1 MLATATFVLCCMHIT
16 EPTITMVPHT
26 VIGTILGVLLV
37 VRVYV
42 GVSKAAEVMGLITS
56 YNKSLRTIAVFST
69 YVNETLTV
77 AAGAELEKKAV
88 ANFRYELDRLLNLSN
103 FCFTLML
110 KGLKMEEPPEALRP
124 QEGAALEAKVLSS
137 VGSPSLM
144 ICKWMANLFD
154 QQILASRVSAEQ
166 VSAVQ
171 TEIGSIMDTY
181 HKTRAMQLAPMPA
194 SLSSFTYF
202 FVFLW
207 VHRHPRH
214 RCRRAP
220 PQRPRVQPRG
230 HRRHLR
236 HDLCP
241 RPLLLWTLRGRQADG
256 EPSQGDGRPD
266 PARDALVRALRRH
279 HQPHRRPRPVR
290 ARLPLARVRRRRPAR
305 PRLPRSRGVV
315 RPAHLH
321 IHVRTYIH
329 TPACAHART
338 ASARIDTSPRR
349 MRVSEWWLQH
359 ETRES
364 PVSRTNYLS
373 GRRAA
378 RAPFG

>member
-1 MLATATFVLCCMHIT
+1 MPYIHKVIVDPEYLLQKTAISKLTSELSFKWVSAEVLGHAILSSMLATATFVLCCMHIT

-171 TEIGSIMDTY
+171 TEIGSVMDTY

-207 VHRHPRH
+207 VYTATPVIAVAELHHNGPEFNL
-214 RCRRAP
+214 
-220 PQRPRVQPRG
+220 VG
-230 HRRHLR
+230 TGVTFVMTFVL
-236 HDLCP
+236 
-241 RPLLLWTLRGRQADG
+241 
-256 EPSQGDGRPD
+256 
-266 PARDALVRALRRH
+266 ALFYFGLYEAGKL
-279 HQPHRRPRPVR
+279 
-290 ARLPLARVRRRRPAR
+290 
-305 PRLPRSRGVV
+305 
-315 RPAHLH
+315 
-321 IHVRTYIH
+321 
-329 TPACAHART
+329 
-338 ASARIDTSPRR
+338 
-349 MRVSEWWLQH
+349 M
-359 ETRES
+359 ES
-364 PVSRTNYLS
+364 PVKATADLIPLETLSFALSDDITNLTDDPDQSVPVFLS
-373 GRRAA
+373 
-378 RAPFG
+378 PE